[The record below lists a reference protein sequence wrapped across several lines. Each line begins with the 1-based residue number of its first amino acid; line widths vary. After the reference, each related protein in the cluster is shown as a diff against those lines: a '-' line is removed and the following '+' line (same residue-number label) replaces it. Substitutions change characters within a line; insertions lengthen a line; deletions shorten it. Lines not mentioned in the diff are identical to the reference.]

1 MLHFNDLF
9 ICHVPQLCC
18 GLLDWTLF
26 VLHSQELDY
35 SPSSIVGIQEL
46 SSLFGCQEGRSLCLL
61 EQGMRLIQSGCQMA
75 LVVFLTEFRIL
86 KIIYPLFAF
95 CLFGFFVLSRR
106 PLSGH
111 FKKSVTAGQWGNW
124 VFLISSV
131 STCLCYLFDSQ
142 SKTSPARKIP
152 PQTLRRAQSQKSV
165 QVALLFC
172 LVKSL
177 VLVVWFFLSR
187 FICFWTD

>member
-1 MLHFNDLF
+1 MPRSPAMLWTPRLNPFRPSF
-9 ICHVPQLCC
+9 SGV
-18 GLLDWTLF
+18 GLQSLLHSGDSGTILF
-26 VLHSQELDY
+26 VWLSGRQVPVPFRTGNEVNSEWLSD
-35 SPSSIVGIQEL
+35 GI
-46 SSLFGCQEGRSLCLL
+46 SRVSYR
-61 EQGMRLIQSGCQMA
+61 IQN
-75 LVVFLTEFRIL
+75 TEN
-86 KIIYPLFAF
+86 IYPLFAF